1 MPTAMTVSSYNYN
14 SKYECHSVT
23 VKTFFFFDFYSFDVK
38 RLNNIIVLF
47 KFFFRYYLF
56 YPKM

>member
-1 MPTAMTVSSYNYN
+1 MPTAMTYSSYNYN
-14 SKYECHSVT
+14 SKYECHSFT
-23 VKTFFFFDFYSFDVK
+23 VKTVFFFDFYSFDVK

-47 KFFFRYYLF
+47 KFFFRSYLF